1 MTTQAIRNPK
11 TDHLLTAEN
20 AALIL
25 IDFQPGLVDGT
36 NSIRRE
42 ALVNNVV
49 ALAKTAKLF
58 EMPVILS
65 TIAVEAGYQEPTIPE
80 LIEVLPNVTPIDRT
94 AVNAWEQP
102 EFRAAVEALGRR
114 KLIIA
119 GLWTEVCLVFPA
131 LDLLKE
137 GYEVYAVSDAS
148 GGTSVDAHQRAMERV
163 IQAGAVPVN
172 LGGRHGRAWP
182 ALQGRLHRQLCR
194 NHVRASVQQR
204 LETRNDNIG
213 LASMG
218 FSRR

>member
-65 TIAVEAGYQEPTIPE
+65 TIAVEAGYQEPTIP
-80 LIEVLPNVTPIDRT
+80 DR
-94 AVNAWEQP
+94 NE
-102 EFRAAVEALGRR
+102 
-114 KLIIA
+114 K
-119 GLWTEVCLVFPA
+119 
-131 LDLLKE
+131 
-137 GYEVYAVSDAS
+137 
-148 GGTSVDAHQRAMERV
+148 
-163 IQAGAVPVN
+163 
-172 LGGRHGRAWP
+172 
-182 ALQGRLHRQLCR
+182 
-194 NHVRASVQQR
+194 
-204 LETRNDNIG
+204 
-213 LASMG
+213 
-218 FSRR
+218 

>member
-1 MTTQAIRNPK
+1 MTTQTMRDPK

-25 IDFQPGLVDGT
+25 IDYQPGLVDGT

-49 ALAKTAKLF
+49 ALAKAAKMF
-58 EMPVILS
+58 DVPIILS

-80 LIEVLPNVTPIDRT
+80 LLEVLPGVTPIDRT
-94 AVNAWEQP
+94 AENDWEQP
-102 EFRAAVEALGRR
+102 EFRAAVEDTGRR

-148 GGTSVDAHQRAMERV
+148 GGTSVDAHQRGMERV
-163 IQAGAVPVN
+163 VQAGAAPVTWEAVMAE
-172 LGGRHGRAWP
+172 L
-182 ALQGRLHRQLCR
+182 GRLYKGDYIGSFVGIMSEHLP
-194 NHVRASVQQR
+194 NSV
-204 LETRNDNIG
+204 
-213 LASMG
+213 
-218 FSRR
+218 

>member
-119 GLWTEVCLVFPA
+119 GLYGPR
-131 LDLLKE
+131 
-137 GYEVYAVSDAS
+137 YASS
-148 GGTSVDAHQRAMERV
+148 
-163 IQAGAVPVN
+163 
-172 LGGRHGRAWP
+172 
-182 ALQGRLHRQLCR
+182 
-194 NHVRASVQQR
+194 
-204 LETRNDNIG
+204 
-213 LASMG
+213 
-218 FSRR
+218 SRRWTSSKKAMKCTPFLTRLVAPA